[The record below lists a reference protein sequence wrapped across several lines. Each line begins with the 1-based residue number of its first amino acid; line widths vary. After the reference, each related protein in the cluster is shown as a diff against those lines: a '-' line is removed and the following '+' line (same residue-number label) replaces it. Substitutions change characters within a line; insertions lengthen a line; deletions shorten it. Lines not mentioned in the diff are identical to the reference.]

1 MSGKRRSVRFIYRGS
16 LENGEV
22 FDECVDEPYEIEFGR
37 GRVMA
42 ALEEELEAM
51 KPGEERT
58 ITLPPS
64 EAYGERLDDAIQSF
78 PSYKVPN
85 GENIPVGETIG
96 WKTPRRL
103 EPIPAKVV
111 SVENQV
117 VTLDFNH
124 PLAGKTLTYWLKVVE

>member
-1 MSGKRRSVRFIYRGS
+1 MTENSKSVRFLYRGT

-22 FDECVDEPYEIEFGR
+22 FDECLDEPYEITLGR

-42 ALEEELEAM
+42 AIEEALAEM
-51 KPGEERT
+51 TPGEERT
-58 ITLPPS
+58 LVLPPDK
-64 EAYGERLDDAIQSF
+64 AYGERDDDAVQHF
-78 PSYKVPN
+78 PAYKVPN

-96 WKTPRRL
+96 WRSPRHP

-124 PLAGKTLTYWLKVVE
+124 PLAGKTITYWIKVVE